1 MDKTLNYLGIARR
14 SSNLV
19 CGTDT
24 VIKTLQANK
33 LYLIVLANDASIQTK
48 DKIIKKAFFYKV
60 PVFEEYD
67 FESLLKATSLK
78 AMVYG
83 ITDKGLAEAIMS
95 SKS

>member
-60 PVFEEYD
+60 PVLDAYAYQD
-67 FESLLKATSLK
+67 LLHATSLK
-78 AMVYG
+78 GMVYG
-83 ITDKGLAEAIMS
+83 IDDKGLAEAIMS
-95 SKS
+95 SRS